1 MTYQRDYLVSEII
14 NRYKSKSAYE
24 RTFSV
29 YTWCVFGN
37 PLFHFD
43 MQSEWIDAQ
52 SDDGEQEPLDPV
64 PE

>member
-29 YTWCVFGN
+29 YT
-37 PLFHFD
+37 
-43 MQSEWIDAQ
+43 
-52 SDDGEQEPLDPV
+52 
-64 PE
+64 